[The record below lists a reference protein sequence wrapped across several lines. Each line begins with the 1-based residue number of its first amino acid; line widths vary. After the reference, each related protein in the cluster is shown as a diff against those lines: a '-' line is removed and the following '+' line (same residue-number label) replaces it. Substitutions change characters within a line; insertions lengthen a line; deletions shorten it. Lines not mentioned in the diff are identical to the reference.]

1 MIRSLQF
8 LLLMLLA
15 LCLVPAIAQKLD
27 MEKLEG
33 MKPRSI
39 GPAGMSGRV
48 TAIDAVHS
56 QPHII
61 YVGSASGGLWKSES
75 GGIAWA
81 PIFDKETTASIG
93 AIAITQSNPSVVWAG
108 TGEGN
113 PRNSLNG
120 GYGIY
125 KSLDAGKSWQLMGLE
140 KTRHIHRIIIHPDNP
155 DIVWV
160 AAIGS
165 PWGAHPERGVY
176 KTVDGGKNWKR
187 ILFTNDLSG
196 CAELVIDPSN
206 PNKLMAAM
214 WEHKR
219 WPWFFKSGGE
229 GSGLYV
235 THDGGDTWVK
245 RTDKDGL
252 PAGELGRIGLAI
264 ARNKPNVVYALV
276 ESKKNALYRSEDGG
290 FKWKM
295 VNDKDDIGNRPF
307 YYHEIYVDPKNEN
320 RVYSIFTYVN
330 VSEDGGKSFNQL
342 VGWNVHLDHHAWWIH
357 PEDPNYIIDGNDGGM
372 AISRDQGKS
381 WQFVENLPLGQFYHI
396 NVDNDYPYNVYG
408 GLQDNGTW
416 VGPAYVLKAQGIRN
430 SYFQEVMFGDGFDAM
445 PDPDNNRYGY
455 GMSQGGNLGRFDRET
470 GFVKTIRPTHPD
482 AKVMLRY
489 NWNSAL
495 AQDPFDN
502 STIYYGSQF
511 VHKSNNKGDTWE
523 VISPDLTTNNPE
535 KQKPH
540 ESGGLTLDATNA
552 ENHCTIIAIAP
563 SKAERNVIWVGT
575 DDGKVQVTR
584 DGGKTWNDV
593 TSRMAGMPREA
604 WVPQIQTSSRAG
616 EAFVVVNNY
625 RLFDYKPYL
634 FRTKDYGQTWQSL
647 VSPTQVGE
655 NNFTLSVVQDIVE
668 PKLLFLGTENGLW
681 VSIDEGANWTRWTN
695 GYPAGLS
702 TYDMVIHPKEHDLV
716 IGTFG
721 RAIYVLDDIRPLREM
736 ASKGGNVINKTLHVF
751 TPPDATIAM
760 AIQPAGIRFAAEAM
774 FNGDNRPFG
783 AMISYVVNKPGE
795 QKAQAATAQT
805 TGRRGQ
811 PAPAAQKEEPK
822 SNVKYDSVTLE
833 VFNSKGELIHTLKQK
848 APEKNGLHRMYWG
861 LDEKEARMASR
872 HATRGRFE
880 PGGVNVMPGT
890 YKLRITFGDQKDSTN
905 INVRFDPRLET
916 TTAALQ
922 ARYNLLKQVEQRQ
935 VLAANAMDRLRES
948 KAIVE
953 EFEKRLKDQKGEEY
967 KSYKDISK
975 VMKDSINKLMD
986 EFVGKEDDRQ
996 GIVRNPEQHVNS
1008 MIGNARRYIGGTF
1021 DMPGATQERA
1031 MKQMDDHM
1039 NPVIKRVNDFYTS
1052 SWADYRK
1059 KMETLNVSIF
1069 KDYEPLR

>member
-1 MIRSLQF
+1 MK
-8 LLLMLLA
+8 LLKHLYLLA
-15 LCLVPAIAQKLD
+15 LVFVVTTVSAQKLD
-27 MEKLEG
+27 MEKLES

-48 TAIDAVHS
+48 VAIDAVHS
-56 QPHII
+56 QPNII
-61 YVGSASGGLWKSES
+61 YVGTASGGLWKSES
-75 GGIAWA
+75 GGINWE
-81 PIFDKETTASIG
+81 PIFDKEVVASVG

-125 KSLDAGKSWQLMGLE
+125 KSLDAGKSWTLMGLE
-140 KTRHIHRIIIHPDNP
+140 KTRHIHRIIIHPNNP
-155 DIVWV
+155 DVVWV

-165 PWGAHPERGVY
+165 PWGAHPERGVF
-176 KTVDGGKNWKR
+176 KTTDGGKTWKKV
-187 ILFTNDLSG
+187 LFTNELSG

-235 THDGGDTWVK
+235 THDGGETWVK

-252 PAGELGRIGLAI
+252 PSGELGRIGLAI

-276 ESKKNALYRSEDGG
+276 ESKKNALYRSDDGG
-290 FKWKM
+290 FKWTM

-330 VSEDGGKSFNQL
+330 VSEDGGKSFKQL

-372 AISRDQGKS
+372 AISRDMGKS

-445 PDPDNNRYGY
+445 PDPDDNRFGY

-495 AQDPFDN
+495 AQDPFSN

-511 VHKSNNKGDTWE
+511 VHKSTDKGDTWE
-523 VISPDLTTNNPE
+523 IISPDLTTNNPE
-535 KQKPH
+535 KQKAH

-575 DDGKVQVTR
+575 DDGHVQVTR
-584 DGGKTWNDV
+584 DGGRTWTNL
-593 TSRMAGMPREA
+593 TARIPGMPKEA
-604 WVPQIQTSSRAG
+604 WVPQIQTTARAG

-634 FRTKDYGQTWQSL
+634 FHTKDYGQSWKSL
-647 VSPTQVGE
+647 VSAAQVGE
-655 NNFTLSVVQDIVE
+655 NNFTLSVVQDPVE
-668 PKLLFLGTENGLW
+668 PKLIFLGTENGLW
-681 VSIDEGANWTRWTN
+681 VSIDEGTNWTRWTN

-702 TYDMVIHPKEHDLV
+702 TYDMVIHPTEHDLV

-736 ASKGGNVINKTLHVF
+736 ASKGGNIINKTLHLF

-760 AIQPAGIRFAAEAM
+760 TIQPAGIRFAAEAM
-774 FNGDNRPFG
+774 FNGENRPFG

-795 QKAQAATAQT
+795 QKQQAAAPAQ

-833 VFNSKGELIHTLKQK
+833 VFNSRGELIRTLKQK
-848 APEKNGLHRMYWG
+848 APDKNGLHRMYWN
-861 LDEKEARMASR
+861 LDEKGERWLSR
-872 HATRGRFE
+872 QAPRGRFE

-890 YKLRITFGDQKDSTN
+890 YKLRISFGDQKDSTN
-905 INVRFDPRLET
+905 INVRFDPRMDVST
-916 TTAALQ
+916 QVLQ
-922 ARYNLLKQVEQRQ
+922 ARYNMLKEVDKRQ
-935 VLAANAMDRLRES
+935 SLAANAMDRLRDS
-948 KAIVE
+948 KTIVE
-953 EFEKRLKDQKGEEY
+953 EYEKRLRDQSADEY
-967 KSYKDISK
+967 KAFKDMNK
-975 VMKDSINKLMD
+975 VMKDSINKFMD
-986 EFVGKEDDRQ
+986 EFVGKEDNRQ
-996 GIVRNPEQHVNS
+996 GIIRSPEPNVNT
-1008 MIGNARRYIGGTF
+1008 MLGNARRYIGGSF
-1021 DMPGATQERA
+1021 DMPGPTQQRA
-1031 MKQMDDHM
+1031 MQQLDAHL
-1039 NPVIKRVNDFYTS
+1039 NPVINRLNNFYNQQ
-1052 SWADYRK
+1052 WVEYRK

-1069 KDYEPLR
+1069 KDYQALR